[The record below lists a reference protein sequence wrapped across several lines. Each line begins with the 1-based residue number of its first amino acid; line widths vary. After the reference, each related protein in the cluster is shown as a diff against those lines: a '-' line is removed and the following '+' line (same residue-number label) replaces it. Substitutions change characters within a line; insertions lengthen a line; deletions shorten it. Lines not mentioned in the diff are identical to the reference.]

1 MSDIVS
7 VEAIAGKIYLIR
19 GTKVMLDRDLATLYG
34 VETKRLKE
42 QVRRNIER
50 FPEDFMFE
58 LTKEELKNWR
68 SQFATSNQYIMGLR
82 IPPFAFTEHGVLM
95 LSSVL
100 KSERAVQV
108 NIQIMRVFT
117 KLRQLVLDNEEL
129 RKELGELKQITD
141 ERFQIVFET
150 LDQLI
155 NIENRPKKKIGFT
168 VKEKQKAYGKSLPKK
183 ALDEFSLT
191 PQAFRIWINIPG
203 DIQIKILND
212 VWCRTCSDITGIGS
226 VSGKVEK
233 GMLILKGICTR
244 CGNPVAR
251 VIENE

>member
-1 MSDIVS
+1 
-7 VEAIAGKIYLIR
+7 
-19 GTKVMLDRDLATLYG
+19 
-34 VETKRLKE
+34 
-42 QVRRNIER
+42 
-50 FPEDFMFE
+50 MFE
-58 LTKEELKNWR
+58 LTKEELNNWR

-117 KLRQLVLDNEEL
+117 KLRQMVLDNEDL
-129 RKELGELKQITD
+129 RKEFEKLKQITD

-155 NIENRPKKKIGFT
+155 NIENTEKKKIGFT
-168 VKEKQKAYGKSLPKK
+168 VKEKQKAYDKSMPK
-183 ALDEFSLT
+183 AARVEFSLT
-191 PQAFRIWINIPG
+191 PQAQKIWDAIPS
-203 DIQIKILND
+203 DFQMKLLNN
-212 VWCRTCSDITGIGS
+212 VWCRTCSDTTGIGS
-226 VSGKVEK
+226 VKGKVEK